1 MDSEAADNGGTVD
14 RMRRNL
20 APPSR
25 QVGVTG
31 QGVPVFGFGHLPGIA
46 PVAVAHHPHGEPFL
60 DLATVGAHTHDFL
73 VLYYAHVAQGT
84 VRIDD
89 RTWTVADGDLF
100 VIAPGQVVSSSDP
113 FAEVTSDGWTVWFPA
128 DVVRPGMPGAYS
140 SWRTHPLLFPF
151 AQGSNRAQRL
161 PVPPVDRGSLM
172 ERFAALDA
180 EIRTRRD
187 GHQEAALAHLTLLLV
202 TVARLTTDL
211 ADHLR
216 CADEPLLAAVFE
228 AIEARY
234 HQPIS
239 LADIA
244 ADLALTT
251 GYLTTAVRRK
261 TGRTVTQW
269 ITQRRMQQARLLL
282 TETDLAVSAISRRV
296 GYPDTSYFSK
306 RFRARHG
313 VTPTQWREAAP
324 PAV

>member
-1 MDSEAADNGGTVD
+1 M
-14 RMRRNL
+14 
-20 APPSR
+20 
-25 QVGVTG
+25 
-31 QGVPVFGFGHLPGIA
+31 PVFGFGHVPGILPVVVSRHRRGE
-46 PVAVAHHPHGEPFL
+46 PVANLGA
-60 DLATVGAHTHDFL
+60 VGTHTHDFL
-73 VLYYAHVAQGT
+73 VLFYAHLAHGT

-89 RTWTVADGDLF
+89 CTWTVGDGDLF
-100 VIAPGQVVSSSDP
+100 VIAPGQVVSAGEQ
-113 FAEVTSDGWTVWFPA
+113 FKEATTDGWTVWFPA

-151 AQGSNRAQRL
+151 AQGINRAQRL
-161 PVPPVDRGSLM
+161 PVPPVDRAGLV
-172 ERFAALDA
+172 ERFAALDTELRA
-180 EIRTRRD
+180 RRD

-202 TVARLTTDL
+202 TVARLSTDL

-228 AIEARY
+228 AIEKRY

-244 ADLALTT
+244 ADLALTA
-251 GYLTTAVRRK
+251 GYLTTVVRRK

-269 ITQRRMQQARLLL
+269 IAQRRMQQARLLL
-282 TETDLAVSAISRRV
+282 AETDLTIGAVSRRV

-313 VTPTQWREAAP
+313 VTPTQWRDAAP
-324 PAV
+324 PTG

>member
-1 MDSEAADNGGTVD
+1 M
-14 RMRRNL
+14 
-20 APPSR
+20 
-25 QVGVTG
+25 
-31 QGVPVFGFGHLPGIA
+31 PVFGFGHVPGIA
-46 PVAVAHHPHGEPFL
+46 PVAVSHHRRGEPAPNL
-60 DLATVGAHTHDFL
+60 GAIGAHTHDFL
-73 VLYYAHVAQGT
+73 VLFYAHRAHGT

-89 RTWTVADGDLF
+89 GTWTVRDGDLF
-100 VIAPGQVVSSSDP
+100 VIAPGQVVSAGDQ
-113 FAEVTSDGWTVWFPA
+113 FKEATTDGWTMWFPA
-128 DVVRPGMPGAYS
+128 DVVRPGTPGAYS

-151 AQGSNRAQRL
+151 AQGINRAQRL
-161 PVPPVDRGSLM
+161 PVPPVDRAGLV

-180 EIRTRRD
+180 ELRARRD

-202 TVARLTTDL
+202 TVARLSTGL

-228 AIEARY
+228 AIEERY

-244 ADLALTT
+244 ADLALTA
-251 GYLTTAVRRK
+251 GYLTTVVRRK

-269 ITQRRMQQARLLL
+269 IAQRRMQQARLLL
-282 TETDLAVSAISRRV
+282 AETDLTVGAISRRV

-313 VTPTQWREAAP
+313 VTPTQWRDAAP
-324 PAV
+324 PTG

>member
-1 MDSEAADNGGTVD
+1 M
-14 RMRRNL
+14 
-20 APPSR
+20 
-25 QVGVTG
+25 
-31 QGVPVFGFGHLPGIA
+31 PVFGFGHVPGIL
-46 PVAVAHHPHGEPFL
+46 PVAVSRHRRGEPVANL
-60 DLATVGAHTHDFL
+60 GVVGTHTHDFL
-73 VLYYAHVAQGT
+73 VLFYAHLAHGT

-89 RTWTVADGDLF
+89 RAWTVRDGDLF
-100 VIAPGQVVSSSDP
+100 VIAPGQVVSAGEQ
-113 FAEVTSDGWTVWFPA
+113 FKKATTDGWTVWFPA
-128 DVVRPGMPGAYS
+128 DVVRPGTPGAYS

-151 AQGSNRAQRL
+151 AQGINRAQRL
-161 PVPPVDRGSLM
+161 PVPPVDRAGLV

-180 EIRTRRD
+180 ELRARRD

-202 TVARLTTDL
+202 TVARLSTDL

-228 AIEARY
+228 AIEERY

-244 ADLALTT
+244 ADLALTA
-251 GYLTTAVRRK
+251 GYLTTVVRRK

-282 TETDLAVSAISRRV
+282 AETDLTIGAVSRRV

-313 VTPTQWREAAP
+313 VTPTQWRDAAP
-324 PAV
+324 TTG